1 MTKIQ
6 LSKNFYLHEFTRSS
20 IAAKYGIP
28 VVVKP
33 DSEIFHNLQ
42 RLCREVLQPIR
53 DALGPIDI
61 SSGYRPPALNN
72 HPRLRGSRT
81 SAHLYGLAADF
92 TVRGMTPLEVCQWLE
107 QSGLKFDQCIHEH
120 GRWVH
125 IGLKADPAE
134 QRQQL
139 LTAWKPEKTAQTP
152 RPKTIYTPG
161 LHRIADLLKD

>member
-1 MTKIQ
+1 MDKIR

-20 IAAKYGIP
+20 VAAKHGIP
-28 VVVKP
+28 VVVEP
-33 DSEIFHNLQ
+33 GSEIFHALQ
-42 RLCREVLQPIR
+42 RLCRDVLQPIR
-53 DALGPIDI
+53 DALGPVDI
-61 SSGYRPPALNN
+61 SSGYRPPALNS
-72 HPRLRGSRT
+72 RIGGSRT

-107 QSGLKFDQCIHEH
+107 QSGLQFDQCIHEH

-125 IGLKADPAE
+125 IGLKADPAA

-139 LTAWKPEKTAQTP
+139 LTAWKPKKTPQRQ

-161 LHRIADLLKD
+161 LHRISDLLKD